1 MIPTINIGYW
11 VVDGYGH
18 NADWGFVFSKISND
32 LYLVLWF
39 GTMKTTRFAEGG
51 TARVF
56 ATKDRAQAELMS
68 RKEASPRL

>member
-18 NADWGFVFSKISND
+18 NADWGFVFSKPDD

-39 GTMKTTRFAEGG
+39 GTMRSTPFADGG

-56 ATKDRAQAELMS
+56 ATKDAAYAEFAT
-68 RKEASPRL
+68 RRE